1 VRAEE
6 AVRESRV
13 QIAYRVQDVAPTV
26 ELPRL
31 EYVTPRED
39 HMQVGYDMQ
48 DVLPPA
54 LFGNRHF
61 VPLHRAVRWGSWTP
75 LSPKTAI
82 DKLAD
87 LVR

>member
-1 VRAEE
+1 MRAEE
-6 AVRESRV
+6 AIRESRV
-13 QIAYRVQDVAPTV
+13 QIAYRVQVVREP
-26 ELPRL
+26 PRL